1 MSHIYI
7 RDVGAHGGE
16 DVTIKGWLYHRRSSG
31 RLRFLVVRDGT
42 GIIQATVLKGD
53 VPEAVFEQSDHM
65 PLESSLIVHG
75 TVRAEQRAPGGYEL
89 SVRDLELVQAAEEYP
104 ITPKEHGVGFLM
116 QHRHLWLRSSRQQ
129 ACMRVRAE
137 VIRACRDF
145 FDGRGFLLLDAPILT
160 PNACEG
166 TTTLFETDY
175 FGDKA
180 YLTQSG
186 QLYV

>member
-7 RDVGAHGGE
+7 RDVGAHVGE
-16 DVTIKGWLYHRRSSG
+16 DITIKGWLYHRRSSG

-42 GIIQATVLKGD
+42 GVIQATVFKGE

-75 TVRAEQRAPGGYEL
+75 TVRAEQRAPGGHEL
-89 SVRDLELVQAAEEYP
+89 SVRALELVQAADEYP

-166 TTTLFETDY
+166 TTTLFET
-175 FGDKA
+175 A
-180 YLTQSG
+180 
-186 QLYV
+186 